1 MSLIILKSVLL
12 FMFGTSQNPKNS
24 SCATRNLSTQRMQN
38 DNCSLFD
45 MSVYSSHI
53 VKVVLDVTCY
63 ITGYLIHNRLNYF
76 ILNIVTRNFF
86 FFFAFISS
94 SPLIAECLSREV
106 LEFA

>member
-1 MSLIILKSVLL
+1 
-12 FMFGTSQNPKNS
+12 MFGTSQNPKNS